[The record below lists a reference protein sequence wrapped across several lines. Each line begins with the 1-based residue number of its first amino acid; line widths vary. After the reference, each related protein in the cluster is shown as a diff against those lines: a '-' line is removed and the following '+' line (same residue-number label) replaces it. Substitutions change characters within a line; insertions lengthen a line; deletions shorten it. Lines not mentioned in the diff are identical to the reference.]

1 MDFEMNP
8 SCATQEHSPYLK
20 WKFHFH
26 VDLAF
31 PVISSVWETGNM
43 INDSIFG
50 KKGIDVLV
58 LNMVV
63 SNSKSDVC
71 LWYLPHY

>member
-1 MDFEMNP
+1 MDLEVNL

-20 WKFHFH
+20 CKSHFH

-31 PVISSVWETGNM
+31 PVMCCVWETGKM
-43 INDSIFG
+43 INDSVFG

-58 LNMVV
+58 LNIAVI
-63 SNSKSDVC
+63 SSKSDVC
-71 LWYLPHY
+71 L